1 MTMTNIVQ
9 DMKVMM
15 QQDKGQAARLWLL
28 FIAMVAGIG
37 YLCYLGTNCVIE
49 MMGGETAEQKVIRT
63 YESAAGGQVDACVAP
78 LPTVRSSAKATAIRR
93 PAYRP
98 AGAIRRPEVS
108 SAMPPLVKPKWQQA
122 ANNSQAV
129 KVFTTSSAKIHNLGS
144 GMGTKG
150 GNGGTTVVTSS
161 ATPFGSSTSS
171 MLISSAVWTS
181 SRSLSAR
188 NTLSAE
194 QQMLASSDASQAR
207 PGNIR
212 RDFPGDDPD
221 PFPDPEAPIGDGV
234 IALLLAALAYA
245 AVIVF
250 RRKRA

>member
-1 MTMTNIVQ
+1 MTNIVQ

-37 YLCYLGTNCVIE
+37 YLCYLGTNCVME

-63 YESAAGGQVDACVAP
+63 YESAGGGQVDAFVAP

-93 PAYRP
+93 PSYRP
-98 AGAIRRPEVS
+98 AGVIRRPEVS

-150 GNGGTTVVTSS
+150 ENGGTTVVTSS

-171 MLISSAVWTS
+171 MLISTAVWTS
-181 SRSLSAR
+181 SRSLSAQ

-194 QQMLASSDASQAR
+194 QQMLASGNTNTQSH

-212 RDFPGDDPD
+212 RVDDDPLD
-221 PFPDPEAPIGDGV
+221 PFMDPIGDGLM
-234 IALLLAALAYA
+234 ALLLAALAYA
-245 AVIVF
+245 AVVVF